1 MKTYIKKMARHIV
14 DYTAYVINNNEEL
27 AERLDSNGLWKE
39 YQEQELKYVGF
50 NQKQIDEFNKLF
62 DEGNKELI
70 DFLDE
75 YSF

>member
-1 MKTYIKKMARHIV
+1 MKTYIKKMAKHIV
-14 DYTAYVINNNEEL
+14 DYTADVINNNEEL
-27 AERLDSNGLWKE
+27 AECLDSNGLWKE

-70 DFLDE
+70 DFLNE